1 MRYARLG
8 DLLVKSGT
16 ISEEQLKEALSLQ
29 SGTGERLGSV
39 LQEHGIIT
47 EKQLIDTLMS
57 QLGVEFVDLNTYH
70 IPAEMAQILP
80 KSIAKKHMV
89 VPIRATRNDVHL
101 AMADPLN
108 FVAVEE
114 VRAVTRRRVIPVI
127 AAAASVERAVQNLY
141 SNQGAMQ
148 AIEDMQRDLLGS
160 QYGAAALAQPQ
171 SMTVDEDE
179 ADAAPAIRLVNSI
192 IDRACTEGASDIHME
207 PGEDSMTIRMRI
219 DGALRAIIPVPREL
233 QSSVIS
239 RLKIMA
245 RMDIAQKLIP
255 QDGRANVTVRQET
268 LDLRISTLPTIHG
281 EKVVIRLLRKTP
293 ELATLEGIGLEGDN
307 RERFCRLVD
316 NATEGVILMVGPT
329 GSGKTSTLYAMIDRL
344 KSEEVNL
351 VSLEDPV
358 EYHIDGVCQVQIND
372 KTGLTFA
379 SVLRSVLRQ
388 DPDII
393 AVGEIRD
400 GETAEI
406 AMRAA
411 MTGHLVLSTIHTNNA
426 VSSIDRLLDIGVE
439 PYLIA
444 GAVKGIVSQ
453 RLLRKVCPH
462 CKKPY
467 ASTAEEQE
475 ALAAAAK
482 SKAEELLAQWQ
493 SGEATED
500 SFAALASAESED
512 GGSKSN
518 GGLYTNVY
526 QGQMVETFNDWCF
539 NASRKPSDTG
549 IVETDYGAHV
559 MYFVGTGLPRWQTQ
573 VTETLR
579 SSDYSAWEEG
589 LAANSAISRSD
600 FGMGF
605 VG

>member
-1 MRYARLG
+1 MKYVKLG
-8 DLLVKSGT
+8 DLLVKSGDIT
-16 ISEEQLKEALSLQ
+16 QAQLEEALKLQ
-29 SGTGERLGSV
+29 EGSGERLGAI
-39 LQEHGIIT
+39 LQKHGFIT
-47 EKQLIDTLMS
+47 ERQLIDTLMS
-57 QLGVEFVDLNTYH
+57 QLGVEFVDLNTYA
-70 IPAEMAQILP
+70 IPPEMAQLLP
-80 KSIAKKHMV
+80 KNLAKKHMV
-89 VPIRATRNDVHL
+89 VPVKATRSEVWL

-108 FVAVEE
+108 FMAVEE
-114 VRAVTRRRVIPVI
+114 VGAVTRRRVVPVI
-127 AAAASVERAVQNLY
+127 AASSAVERAVQNLY

-160 QYGAAALAQPQ
+160 QYGAAASLTQPQ

-192 IDRACTEGASDIHME
+192 IDRACTERASDIHME

-233 QSSVIS
+233 QNSVIS
-239 RLKIMA
+239 RMKIMA
-245 RMDIAQKLIP
+245 RMDIAQKMIP
-255 QDGRANVTVRQET
+255 QDGRANVTVRQES

-281 EKVVIRLLRKTP
+281 EKVVVRLLRKTP
-293 ELATLEGIGLEGDN
+293 ELATLSGIGLEGEN

-316 NATEGVILMVGPT
+316 NSTEGVILMVGPT

-358 EYHIDGVCQVQIND
+358 EYHIDGICQVQINE

-439 PYLIA
+439 PYLVA

-467 ASTAEEQE
+467 TPTREEQE
-475 ALAAAAK
+475 ALG
-482 SKAEELLAQWQ
+482 LPP
-493 SGEATED
+493 GET
-500 SFAALASAESED
+500 
-512 GGSKSN
+512 
-518 GGLYTNVY
+518 YTFY
-526 QGQMVETFNDWCF
+526 KGAGCGECF
-539 NASRKPSDTG
+539 
-549 IVETDYGAHV
+549 
-559 MYFVGTGLPRWQTQ
+559 GTGYRGRTGVFEILPFNPAIRRAIHSRTFKDLEAAMAGTDFHPIMENCRKLVLDG
-573 VTETLR
+573 VT
-579 SSDYSAWEEG
+579 SSEEVHRVLG
-589 LAANSAISRSD
+589 SS
-600 FGMGF
+600 
-605 VG
+605 

>member
-160 QYGAAALAQPQ
+160 QYGTSSSPMTQAQ

-219 DGALRAIIPVPREL
+219 DGALRTIIPVPREL
-233 QSSVIS
+233 QNSVIS

-245 RMDIAQKLIP
+245 RMDIAQKNVP
-255 QDGRANVTVRQET
+255 QDGRAVVNVRQET

-281 EKVVIRLLRKTP
+281 EKVVARLLRKTP
-293 ELATLEGIGLEGDN
+293 ALSSLEGIGLAGN
-307 RERFCRLVD
+307 NLTSFCRLVD
-316 NATEGVILMVGPT
+316 HTAEGMILMVGPT
-329 GSGKTSTLYAMIDRL
+329 GSGKTSTLSAIIQRL
-344 KSEEVNL
+344 RRDEVNL

-358 EYHIDGVCQVQIND
+358 EYNIDGVCQVQISD

-379 SVLRSVLRQ
+379 NVLRSVLRQ

-400 GETAEI
+400 GETADI

-411 MTGHLVLSTIHTNNA
+411 MTGHLVFSTVHTNNA

-453 RLLRKVCPH
+453 RLVRRVCPS
-462 CKKPY
+462 CRRAY
-467 ASTAEEQE
+467 APNPEEIRAMGLEEGAPVTFYRGEGCSECFGTGYRGRTGVFEVLTVTPDIRRAIYARSLDRLEAAIRETSFSPIADDCRRLVLEGVTSAEEVHRVLGDIQ
-475 ALAAAAK
+475 A
-482 SKAEELLAQWQ
+482 
-493 SGEATED
+493 
-500 SFAALASAESED
+500 
-512 GGSKSN
+512 
-518 GGLYTNVY
+518 
-526 QGQMVETFNDWCF
+526 
-539 NASRKPSDTG
+539 
-549 IVETDYGAHV
+549 
-559 MYFVGTGLPRWQTQ
+559 
-573 VTETLR
+573 
-579 SSDYSAWEEG
+579 
-589 LAANSAISRSD
+589 
-600 FGMGF
+600 
-605 VG
+605 

>member
-1 MRYARLG
+1 MKYVKLG
-8 DLLVKSGT
+8 DLLIKSGD
-16 ISEEQLKEALSLQ
+16 ISPAQLEEALKLQ
-29 SGTGERLGSV
+29 EGSGERLGAI
-39 LQEHGIIT
+39 LQKHGFIT
-47 EKQLIDTLMS
+47 ERQLIDTLMS
-57 QLGVEFVDLNTYH
+57 QLGVEFVDLNTYA
-70 IPAEMAQILP
+70 IPPEMAQLLP
-80 KSIAKKHMV
+80 KSLAKKHMV
-89 VPIRATRNDVHL
+89 IPVKATRSEVWL

-108 FVAVEE
+108 FMAVEE
-114 VRAVTRRRVIPVI
+114 VGAVTRRRVVPVI
-127 AAAASVERAVQNLY
+127 AASAAVERAVQNLY
-141 SNQGAMQ
+141 NNQGAMQ

-160 QYGAAALAQPQ
+160 QYGGGGAAQSQ

-233 QSSVIS
+233 QNSVIS
-239 RLKIMA
+239 RMKIMA
-245 RMDIAQKLIP
+245 RMDIAQKQVP
-255 QDGRANVTVRQET
+255 QDGRAVVTVRQES

-281 EKVVIRLLRKTP
+281 EKVVVRLLRKTP
-293 ELATLEGIGLEGDN
+293 ELATLEGIGLEGEN

-329 GSGKTSTLYAMIDRL
+329 GSGKTSTLYTMIDRL

-358 EYHIDGVCQVQIND
+358 EYHIDGACQVQIND

-379 SVLRSVLRQ
+379 NVLRSVLRQ

-426 VSSIDRLLDIGVE
+426 LSSIDRLLDIGVE

-467 ASTAEEQE
+467 TPSLEEQ
-475 ALAAAAK
+475 
-482 SKAEELLAQWQ
+482 
-493 SGEATED
+493 
-500 SFAALASAESED
+500 AAL
-512 GGSKSN
+512 
-518 GGLYTNVY
+518 GLEPGDYRFY
-526 QGQMVETFNDWCF
+526 KGAGCGECF
-539 NASRKPSDTG
+539 
-549 IVETDYGAHV
+549 
-559 MYFVGTGLPRWQTQ
+559 GTGYRGRTGSFEILSINP
-573 VTETLR
+573 
-579 SSDYSAWEEG
+579 
-589 LAANSAISRSD
+589 AIRRAIHSRSLKELEAAMELTD
-600 FGMGF
+600 FHPMIENCRKLVLDGLTSSEEVQRVLG
-605 VG
+605 GG

>member
-1 MRYARLG
+1 MKYVKLG
-8 DLLVKSGT
+8 DLLVKSGDIT
-16 ISEEQLKEALSLQ
+16 QAQLEEALKLQ
-29 SGTGERLGSV
+29 EGSGERLGAI
-39 LQEHGIIT
+39 LQKHGFIT
-47 EKQLIDTLMS
+47 ERQLIDTLMS
-57 QLGVEFVDLNTYH
+57 QLGVEFVDLNTYA
-70 IPAEMAQILP
+70 IPPEMAQLLP
-80 KSIAKKHMV
+80 KSLAKKHMV
-89 VPIRATRNDVHL
+89 IPVKATRSEVWL

-108 FVAVEE
+108 FMAVEE
-114 VRAVTRRRVIPVI
+114 VGAVTRRRVVPVI
-127 AAAASVERAVQNLY
+127 AASAAVERAVQNLY
-141 SNQGAMQ
+141 NNQGAMQ

-160 QYGAAALAQPQ
+160 QYGGGGAAQPQ

-233 QSSVIS
+233 QNSVIS
-239 RLKIMA
+239 RMKIMA
-245 RMDIAQKLIP
+245 RMDIAQKQVP
-255 QDGRANVTVRQET
+255 QDGRAVVTVRQES

-281 EKVVIRLLRKTP
+281 EKVVVRLLRKTP
-293 ELATLEGIGLEGDN
+293 ELATLEGIGLEGEN

-329 GSGKTSTLYAMIDRL
+329 GSGKTSTLYTMIDRL

-358 EYHIDGVCQVQIND
+358 EYHIDGACQVQIND

-379 SVLRSVLRQ
+379 NVLRSVLRQ

-426 VSSIDRLLDIGVE
+426 LSSIDRLLDIGVE

-467 ASTAEEQE
+467 TPSLEEQ
-475 ALAAAAK
+475 
-482 SKAEELLAQWQ
+482 
-493 SGEATED
+493 
-500 SFAALASAESED
+500 AAL
-512 GGSKSN
+512 
-518 GGLYTNVY
+518 GLEPGDYRFY
-526 QGQMVETFNDWCF
+526 KGAGCGECF
-539 NASRKPSDTG
+539 
-549 IVETDYGAHV
+549 
-559 MYFVGTGLPRWQTQ
+559 GTGYRGRTGSFEILSINP
-573 VTETLR
+573 
-579 SSDYSAWEEG
+579 
-589 LAANSAISRSD
+589 AIRRAIHSRSLKELEAAMELTD
-600 FGMGF
+600 FHPMIENCRKLVLDGLTSSEEVQRVLG
-605 VG
+605 GG

>member
-1 MRYARLG
+1 MKYVKLG
-8 DLLVKSGT
+8 SLLVKNGDIT
-16 ISEEQLKEALSLQ
+16 KEQLEEALKLQ
-29 SGTGERLGSV
+29 EGSGERLGAV
-39 LQEHGIIT
+39 LQKHGFIT
-47 EKQLIDTLMS
+47 ERQLIDTLMS
-57 QLGVEFVDLNTYH
+57 QLGVEFVDLNTYA
-70 IPAEMAQILP
+70 IPPEMAQLLP
-80 KSIAKKHMV
+80 KNLAKKHMV
-89 VPIRATRNDVHL
+89 VPVKATRSEVWL

-108 FVAVEE
+108 FMAVEE
-114 VRAVTRRRVIPVI
+114 VGAATRRRVVPVI
-127 AAAASVERAVQNLY
+127 AASAAVERAVRNLY

-148 AIEDMQRDLLGS
+148 AIEDMRRDLLGS
-160 QYGAAALAQPQ
+160 QYGSGAAAQPQ

-179 ADAAPAIRLVNSI
+179 GDAAPAIRLVNSI
-192 IDRACTEGASDIHME
+192 IDRACAEGASDIHME
-207 PGEDSMTIRMRI
+207 PGEESMTIRMRI

-245 RMDIAQKLIP
+245 RMDIAQKMIP

-293 ELATLEGIGLEGDN
+293 ELATLEGIGLEGGN
-307 RERFCRLVD
+307 RERFRELVD
-316 NATEGVILMVGPT
+316 NSTEGVILMVGPT

-358 EYHIDGVCQVQIND
+358 EYHIDGICQVQIND

-379 SVLRSVLRQ
+379 NVLRSVLRQ

-411 MTGHLVLSTIHTNNA
+411 MTGHLVVSTIHTNNA

-462 CKKPY
+462 CRKPY
-467 ASTAEEQE
+467 KPSAEEAE
-475 ALAAAAK
+475 ALGLEA
-482 SKAEELLAQWQ
+482 
-493 SGEATED
+493 GEYIFYKGEGCG
-500 SFAALASAESED
+500 E
-512 GGSKSN
+512 
-518 GGLYTNVY
+518 
-526 QGQMVETFNDWCF
+526 CF
-539 NASRKPSDTG
+539 
-549 IVETDYGAHV
+549 
-559 MYFVGTGLPRWQTQ
+559 GTGYRGRTGAFEILTINPAIRRAIHARSLKELETAVEAADFHPIMENCRKLVLDG
-573 VTETLR
+573 VTST
-579 SSDYSAWEEG
+579 EEVHRVLG
-589 LAANSAISRSD
+589 
-600 FGMGF
+600 GG
-605 VG
+605 